1 MKALILNREQ
11 KIAAVQ
17 EIAKPTPAPSELL
30 IKVQAVALNPI
41 DSLYVSNPLGAT
53 GRTVGSDFSG
63 TIVSQGSSV
72 PASSNLLPGV
82 VVAGFLQ
89 GACSVNDRPGAFA
102 DYVVC
107 PWDLVWKV
115 PKSLGVKDAAAVSL
129 GALTAAQSVFYRLG
143 LKAPFDFPG
152 AEAKAGS
159 ERETAN
165 GPVYVFIYGASTSV
179 GMYAAQLVRR
189 SAEVS
194 GRKVV
199 LLGAAGKRRI
209 EMLKAEPYA
218 YDELVDYQDK
228 DWCDQIR
235 QLSGGDGVSY
245 ALDCISEGATVS
257 MTSQTVRKSGGRMAI
272 LRSRQGGAWKSDAL
286 PVEPIYGAVWE
297 GLGVEIQ
304 YQGFVVKASAEAR
317 EFAVAFY
324 KWLSAGGKLQPNPTR
339 SMPGGLEKIVEDGFA
354 LLGPGSMEHRTKD
367 RVDSWMK
374 PISGEK
380 LVYEIIQ

>member
-11 KIAAVQ
+11 KTAAVQ
-17 EIAKPTPAPSELL
+17 EVAKPTPAPLELL
-30 IKVQAVALNPI
+30 IKVQAIALNPI
-41 DSLYVSNPLGAT
+41 DALYVSHPLGAT
-53 GRTVGSDFSG
+53 GRTVGSDFCG
-63 TIVSQGSSV
+63 TVVSQGSSV
-72 PASSNLLPGV
+72 PASSELQHGV

-89 GACSVNDRPGAFA
+89 GACSANERPGAFA
-102 DYVVC
+102 EYVVC

-115 PKSLGVKDAAAVSL
+115 PQSLGAKDAAAVSL

-143 LKAPFDFPG
+143 LEAPFEFPK
-152 AEAKAGS
+152 AEPVA
-159 ERETAN
+159 RETVN

-189 SAEVS
+189 STEVS

-199 LLGAAGKRRI
+199 LLGAAGKKKM

-218 YDELVDYQDK
+218 YDELVDYQDE

-235 QLSGGDGVSY
+235 RLSGGEGVHY
-245 ALDCISEGATVS
+245 AMDCISEGATVPT
-257 MTSQTVRKSGGRMAI
+257 TSHAVRKGGGRMAI
-272 LRSRQGGAWKSDAL
+272 LRSRQGGAWKADNL

-297 GLGVEIQ
+297 GLGVEVQ

-317 EFAVAFY
+317 EFAVAFF

-339 SMPGGLEKIVEDGFA
+339 SMPGGLEKVVEDGFA
-354 LLGPGSMEHRTKD
+354 LLGPGTRPQGRT
-367 RVDSWMK
+367 DSWMK

-380 LVYEIIQ
+380 LVYEII